1 MILIGTAVVLFGVV
15 GLLTSTEIRQP
26 LHVGEWLVGGV
37 VLHDVVIAPF
47 AFALCW
53 LTARAT
59 RNRPRVRRALAAVL
73 VVAGTAT
80 LVAMPILLHG
90 RVAVR

>member
-1 MILIGTAVVLFGVV
+1 VV
-15 GLLTSTEIRQP
+15 
-26 LHVGEWLVGGV
+26 
-37 VLHDVVIAPF
+37 HDAVIAPVVF
-47 AFALCW
+47 VLCW
-53 LTARAT
+53 LAARAT
-59 RNRPRVRRALAAVL
+59 RSMSIQTKPRIRRALAAVL